1 MVIVYTLWYFLCL
14 FQMMERSGVLTD
26 VTAYN
31 SVLEGYSR
39 TGDLGAVFMFYHDMS
54 EAEVPADLHTYHI
67 MIDTVLAD
75 ASHRSSKVC
84 ALAPP
89 QATLHVHWLHPKPL
103 LHVFINHSS
112 QQLQLVTC
120 VHVVIISCYL
130 YLARL

>member
-1 MVIVYTLWYFLCL
+1 
-14 FQMMERSGVLTD
+14 MMERSGVLTD

-67 MIDTVLAD
+67 MIDTVLTD

-84 ALAPP
+84 ALTPP
-89 QATLHVHWLHPKPL
+89 QPTPPCALAPSQATPPCTHSFLSAITIGDLCTCSYRILLPL
-103 LHVFINHSS
+103 P
-112 QQLQLVTC
+112 C
-120 VHVVIISCYL
+120 
-130 YLARL
+130 

>member
-1 MVIVYTLWYFLCL
+1 
-14 FQMMERSGVLTD
+14 MMERSGVLTD

-75 ASHRSSKVC
+75 ASHRSSKVYI
-84 ALAPP
+84 
-89 QATLHVHWLHPKPL
+89 H
-103 LHVFINHSS
+103 
-112 QQLQLVTC
+112 
-120 VHVVIISCYL
+120 
-130 YLARL
+130 